1 MTSLESFFFALFEM
15 ARSCEN
21 FCEIIFGLK
30 QVKAWQ
36 KRLAEAIYKEEKW
49 RNGDKRA
56 QIDYLRMPKLQEIFT
71 TVAIMCHRY
80 EKLAVLPSVLA
91 IILV

>member
-1 MTSLESFFFALFEM
+1 MTSLESFFFALFEI

-30 QVKAWQ
+30 QVKALQ
-36 KRLAEAIYKEEKW
+36 KRLAE
-49 RNGDKRA
+49 A
-56 QIDYLRMPKLQEIFT
+56 QIDYLRMPKVQGILT

>member
-21 FCEIIFGLK
+21 FCEIILGLK

-36 KRLAEAIYKEEKW
+36 KRLADQEAIYKEEKW

-80 EKLAVLPSVLA
+80 ETLAVLA

>member
-36 KRLAEAIYKEEKW
+36 KRLAEAIYTKKKNGETKTKE
-49 RNGDKRA
+49 
-56 QIDYLRMPKLQEIFT
+56 LRLT
-71 TVAIMCHRY
+71 T
-80 EKLAVLPSVLA
+80 
-91 IILV
+91 

>member
-1 MTSLESFFFALFEM
+1 M

-49 RNGDKRA
+49 RNEDKRA

>member
-15 ARSCEN
+15 ARSWEN

-49 RNGDKRA
+49 RNRRQKSSD
-56 QIDYLRMPKLQEIFT
+56 
-71 TVAIMCHRY
+71 
-80 EKLAVLPSVLA
+80 
-91 IILV
+91 